1 MDKDDIEGLAAKVAG
16 SFKEAIGKV
25 TGDTRLEAEGR
36 AQKVKGKVKNVSG
49 GAQNSVRNVG
59 KK

>member
-25 TGDTRLEAEGR
+25 TGDVRLEAEGR
-36 AQKVKGKVKNVSG
+36 AQKAKGNAKNVSG
-49 GAQNSVRNVG
+49 GAKNSVRNAG